1 MKRKHYVGVFDER
14 NDAELAAR
22 DLREKG
28 FKDDQIGYAWRDDKG
43 KTHQEG
49 NKSAEMAAS
58 GAGTGVVLGGIIG
71 AGAALLIPGIGPVVS
86 GGLLATALAGAAT
99 GAVAGGV
106 AGGITG
112 ALMGLGIPEDEAK
125 YYNDQF
131 SRGPHPDDGARRRPL
146 QRRERHRSQAPWLR
160 LRDPR
165 RPPGE
170 GRPLRARDHDQE
182 DLLAPSR
189 NRLRWQDSVQ
199 RMAGSCRQSTQRPS
213 ATRVPPMDAWVD
225 LAARSSV

>member
-1 MKRKHYVGVFDER
+1 MTHTPEHTTMKRKHYVGVFDER

-28 FKDDQIGYAWRDDKG
+28 FKDDQIGYAWRDEAG

-49 NKSAEMAAS
+49 NKAGEMAAS

-106 AGGITG
+106 AGGVSG
-112 ALMGLGIPEDEAK
+112 ALVGLGIPEVEANYYGEQFK
-125 YYNDQF
+125 EGRTLMTVRAEDRYNDA
-131 SRGPHPDDGARRRPL
+131 SDIIRRRRGYDYETRGDRPMKGDRFEQEL
-146 QRRERHRSQAPWLR
+146 QTKR
-160 LRDPR
+160 
-165 RPPGE
+165 
-170 GRPLRARDHDQE
+170 
-182 DLLAPSR
+182 
-189 NRLRWQDSVQ
+189 
-199 RMAGSCRQSTQRPS
+199 
-213 ATRVPPMDAWVD
+213 
-225 LAARSSV
+225 

>member
-1 MKRKHYVGVFDER
+1 MTQTPEQTTKRKHYVGIFDER

-86 GGLLATALAGAAT
+86 GGLLASALAGAAT

-112 ALMGLGIPEDEAK
+112 ALMGLGIPEVEAK

-131 SRGPHPDDGARRRPL
+131 A
-146 QRRERHRSQAPWLR
+146 
-160 LRDPR
+160 
-165 RPPGE
+165 E
-170 GRPLRARDHDQE
+170 GRTLMTVRADDRYSDASDIVRKRRGYDFETRGDRPTKGDRFEQE
-182 DLLAPSR
+182 TTTT
-189 NRLRWQDSVQ
+189 N
-199 RMAGSCRQSTQRPS
+199 TKK
-213 ATRVPPMDAWVD
+213 TY
-225 LAARSSV
+225 

>member
-1 MKRKHYVGVFDER
+1 MTDTRDTTMKRKHYVGVFDER
-14 NDAELAAR
+14 SDAELAAR

-28 FKDDQIGYAWRDDKG
+28 FKDDQIGYAWRDDAG

-49 NKSAEMAAS
+49 NKSGEMAAS
-58 GAGTGVVLGGIIG
+58 GAGTGVVLGGLIG

-131 SRGPHPDDGARRRPL
+131 S
-146 QRRERHRSQAPWLR
+146 
-160 LRDPR
+160 
-165 RPPGE
+165 E
-170 GRPLRARDHDQE
+170 GRTLMTVRADDRYSDASDIVRKRRGYDYE
-182 DLLAPSR
+182 TRAD
-189 NRLRWQDSVQ
+189 
-199 RMAGSCRQSTQRPS
+199 RPVKGDRFEHETTS
-213 ATRVPPMDAWVD
+213 KKTY
-225 LAARSSV
+225 